1 MRSWCFNWGD
11 GDDVAAATTATAA
24 TAAVLTWRNNI
35 RRFRSSADGST
46 PQQWRRL
53 TGTRRESRFETLEPF
68 RRTQG
73 IGLPGRQSADIG
85 VEVVHAADAVGAD
98 VPGAGPAQDR
108 VATARQGKLLLA
120 GAHVHGVGI
129 RACRGREG
137 FAVATGRQ
145 FDGSGFFQQGD
156 DEDGIRE
163 GVCAVGATLEEV
175 FAGAADGLHCI
186 VGRVA
191 VGRFQGRAI
200 PVDEL
205 VFVDM
210 LVHGFGTSFVG
221 CNEGFRHLKPP
232 VMRPVEQY
240 VRKKMRLY
248 DIGNDLHVVDPFGI
262 TIIGMGR

>member
-1 MRSWCFNWGD
+1 MRSLCFNWRD
-11 GDDVAAATTATAA
+11 GDDVAAATATATA
-24 TAAVLTWRNNI
+24 VLTRSDHI

-46 PQQWRRL
+46 SQQWRRL
-53 TGTRRESRFETLEPF
+53 TGTRREPRFETLKPF

-73 IGLPGRQSADIG
+73 IRFPGRQRTDIG
-85 VEVVHAADAVGAD
+85 VEIVDAADAVGAD
-98 VPGAGPAQDR
+98 VPGAGTAQDR

-120 GAHVHGVGI
+120 GAHVHGVGS
-129 RACRGREG
+129 RACLGREG
-137 FAVATGRQ
+137 FAVATRCD
-145 FDGSGFFQQGD
+145 FDGSGFFQQGY

-175 FAGAADGLHCI
+175 FARAADGLHCV
-186 VGRVA
+186 VGCVA

-221 CNEGFRHLKPP
+221 CNEGFGHLEPP
-232 VMRPVEQY
+232 VVRPVEQH
-240 VRKKMRLY
+240 VRRKICLY
-248 DIGNDLHVVDPFGI
+248 GRGNDLHVVDPFGI
-262 TIIGMGR
+262 TIIGMG